1 MKTIASLGLE
11 ESLRAM
17 NDVAE
22 DVENYLQ
29 TTGIMEIRKRMPAF
43 TGNENPALRQVMLDE
58 QAKKNMREIRKAVLK
73 DHAKQTA
80 EIVKKLCVP
89 EEGESVERMTGADVV
104 KIIMEVFADRK
115 TMDFFVSLVRLG
127 LTVSNV

>member
-43 TGNENPALRQVMLDE
+43 TGNENSALRKIMLDE
-58 QAKKNMREIRKAVLK
+58 QAKKNVREIRKVALCEY
-73 DHAKQTA
+73 AKETS
-80 EIVKKLCVP
+80 EIIKKICVP
-89 EEGESVERMTGADVV
+89 EEGESIENMTGADCMRVV
-104 KIIMEVFADRK
+104 MEIFSDKK

-127 LTVSNV
+127 LTISNA

>member
-29 TTGIMEIRKRMPAF
+29 TTRIMEIRKRMPAF
-43 TGNENPALRQVMLDE
+43 TGKENPALRQVMLDE
-58 QAKKNMREIRKAVLK
+58 QAKKNMKEIRKTVLK
-73 DHAKQTA
+73 DHVKETA
-80 EIVKKLCVP
+80 ELVKKLCVP
-89 EEGESVERMTGADVV
+89 EEGESIETMTGADVMKV
-104 KIIMEVFADRK
+104 IMEVFSDRK

>member
-11 ESLRAM
+11 ESLCAM
-17 NDVAE
+17 NDVAD

-29 TTGIMEIRKRMPAF
+29 VTGIMEIRKRMPAF
-43 TGNENPALRQVMLDE
+43 TGKENPALRQVMLDE
-58 QAKKNMREIRKAVLK
+58 QAKKNMREIRKTVLK
-73 DHAKQTA
+73 DHVRETA

-89 EEGESVERMTGADVV
+89 EEGESVETMTGADVMKV
-104 KIIMEVFADRK
+104 VMQVFSDRK

-127 LTVSNV
+127 LTISNG